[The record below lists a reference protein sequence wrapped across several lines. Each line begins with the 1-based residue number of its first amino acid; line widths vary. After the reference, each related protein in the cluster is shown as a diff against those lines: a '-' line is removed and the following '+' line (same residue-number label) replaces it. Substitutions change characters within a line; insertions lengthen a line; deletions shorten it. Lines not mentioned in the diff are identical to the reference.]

1 MTGQSAT
8 TLPNLVSPSWAKSV
22 IRFASVAIC
31 AGFLAGVSGGTA
43 LADGPR
49 VLDAQVEVQANGL
62 YAFSVTIVHNEGGWT
77 HYVDRWEILG
87 PDGAVLGTRTLYHPH
102 DANVPFTRSLANVQ
116 TPIGVRQVTIRAN
129 CNVDGYGESE
139 LVVELPPR

>member
-1 MTGQSAT
+1 MSGTIA
-8 TLPNLVSPSWAKSV
+8 NLLHIVVVQMWAKSV
-22 IRFASVAIC
+22 LRFAVLPLLI
-31 AGFLAGVSGGTA
+31 GVLWGMPVGPA
-43 LADGPR
+43 AADGPK
-49 VLDAQVEVQANGL
+49 VLEAQVEVQANGL
-62 YAFSVTIVHNEGGWT
+62 YAFSVTIVHNEGGWS

-87 PDGAVLGTRTLYHPH
+87 PDGKVLGTRTLYHPH

-129 CNVDGYGESE
+129 CSVDGYGEDE